1 MEEELLTLDCRLNE
15 RWRVGRCAGRV
26 RARSAVTAGAQQLF
40 GAALV
45 LVSRLCGQALSRVF
59 PLSRSGEV
67 TVEKNNNKQLDFRRF
82 LPVQTL

>member
-1 MEEELLTLDCRLNE
+1 MEEALFTLDCRMNV
-15 RWRVGRCAGRV
+15 RRRVGRCAGRV
-26 RARSAVTAGAQQLF
+26 RARSAVVAGAQQLF
-40 GAALV
+40 RAALV

-67 TVEKNNNKQLDFRRF
+67 TEKNNNKQLDFRRF